1 MKTTIKELDYDTE
14 KQLLQTHERYFAQKV
29 FGYIVAEHHNKML
42 NHIHNTHQT
51 LILAPRG
58 SGKTKISDISH
69 IAFKILNNPN
79 ERLLLL
85 SDTHNHGTRFLGS
98 VKAVLET
105 SPTIKKFYGN
115 VIGSKWTDMEITT
128 SLRTDE
134 SITEATVTATGIYG
148 SYVTSGHF
156 TEIVCDDLITFENS
170 ASLLQRTRMEDRF
183 KTTLLPTLLNNAPI
197 RVIGTRYH
205 FNDLYGFLIKTLK
218 YEPLILPAIIDMG
231 MPNERSIWPDFM
243 PLHTKVVNG
252 IRIKGLYEIKEDIGS
267 LIFGLQYQN
276 DTKLQE
282 SGTIFRWEWFNFYTE
297 TPPNLK
303 IYQAA
308 DLAISKKDTA
318 DFFVLL
324 TLGIDNA
331 GNIYILDIFRQR
343 GITFNAQ
350 LEIISKKAAEW
361 KPLKIAI
368 EDNGYQAALVQE
380 AQRLSLLPIVPLRTT
395 KDKVMRAQMRSG
407 LVESGRV
414 FVKHGMHEFVSE
426 LILIRDTKGID
437 DQFDAFDFALTV
449 AEMKGS
455 EESIQESYYIPGF
468 DAGNEFY

>member
-1 MKTTIKELDYDTE
+1 
-14 KQLLQTHERYFAQKV
+14 
-29 FGYIVAEHHNKML
+29 
-42 NHIHNTHQT
+42 
-51 LILAPRG
+51 
-58 SGKTKISDISH
+58 
-69 IAFKILNNPN
+69 
-79 ERLLLL
+79 
-85 SDTHNHGTRFLGS
+85 
-98 VKAVLET
+98 
-105 SPTIKKFYGN
+105 
-115 VIGSKWTDMEITT
+115 MEINMA
-128 SLRTDE
+128 LRTDE
-134 SITEATVTATGIYG
+134 SITEASITATGIYG

-218 YEPLILPAIIDMG
+218 YEPLILPAIKDIG
-231 MPNERSIWPDFM
+231 TPNECSIWPDFM
-243 PLHTKVVNG
+243 PLHTNIVNG
-252 IRIKGLYEIKEDIGS
+252 VRIKGLYEIKADIGS
-267 LIFGLQYQN
+267 LIFSLQFQN

-297 TPPNLK
+297 MPPNLK

-308 DLAISKKDTA
+308 DLAISKRDTA

-331 GNIYILDIFRQR
+331 GNIYILDIYRKR
-343 GITFNAQ
+343 GVTFNSQ
-350 LEIISKKAAEW
+350 LDVIFKKAAEW

-395 KDKVMRAQMRSG
+395 KDKIMRAQMRSG

-414 FVKHGMHEFVSE
+414 FVKRDMHDFISE
-426 LILIRDTKGID
+426 LVLFSDATGVD
-437 DQFDAFDFALTV
+437 DQFDAFDMCLTV
-449 AEMKGS
+449 AESKS
-455 EESIQESYYIPGF
+455 EEAIQEGYYIPEF
-468 DAGNEFY
+468 DTAGIIV